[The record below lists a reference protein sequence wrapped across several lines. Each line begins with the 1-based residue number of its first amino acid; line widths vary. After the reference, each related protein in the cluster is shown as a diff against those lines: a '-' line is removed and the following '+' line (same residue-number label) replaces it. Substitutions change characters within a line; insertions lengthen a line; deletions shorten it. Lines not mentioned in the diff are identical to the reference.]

1 MAIGT
6 KGSSPGNVLPW
17 TPEGM
22 RASPGSTSFRV
33 VARALGVLALLL
45 GAVNGCSDLPPTVQ
59 GKVAK
64 DLVALMDLDG
74 GDCVKGKWTKD
85 DSGLHTTT
93 TSFGRTQIPYRPGS
107 EYDVKLVCQRSGNT
121 DMIAL
126 GLLKGDV
133 QFVIGI
139 DGSTRFVSSGIDRV
153 DGKPFSENE
162 FTVKKTVLD
171 NSKASTI
178 LVNVRDT
185 VLTVTVDGTT
195 LFEWKDKDKAG
206 KETGKPL
213 DYSRLSLSPDWTV
226 PLGKAL
232 FLGAFTEY
240 TVTTLELTNVT
251 NRGTYLR

>member
-6 KGSSPGNVLPW
+6 TGSSPGDFFPGNHREVRRP
-17 TPEGM
+17 PERLG
-22 RASPGSTSFRV
+22 PGYSGRL
-33 VARALGVLALLL
+33 LGLLALLL
-45 GAVNGCSDLPPTVQ
+45 CCTTSCTDLPPTVA
-59 GKVAK
+59 GKVPK
-64 DLVALMDLDG
+64 DLVALMDLDT
-74 GDCVKGKWTKD
+74 DCVKGKWTKD

-93 TSFGRTQIPYRPGS
+93 TSFGRTQIPYIPGR
-107 EYDVKLVCQRSGNT
+107 EYDVKLVCQRSGNV

-126 GLLKGDV
+126 GLMKGDI

-139 DGSTRFVSSGIDRV
+139 DGSTRYVSSGIDRV

-185 VLTVTVDGTT
+185 ALTVTVDGTT

-213 DYSRLSLSPDWTV
+213 DYSRLSLSPDWNV

-232 FLGAFTEY
+232 FLGAFSDY

-251 NRGTYLR
+251 SRGKYLR

>member
-1 MAIGT
+1 
-6 KGSSPGNVLPW
+6 
-17 TPEGM
+17 
-22 RASPGSTSFRV
+22 
-33 VARALGVLALLL
+33 
-45 GAVNGCSDLPPTVQ
+45 
-59 GKVAK
+59 
-64 DLVALMDLDG
+64 MDLD

-85 DSGLHTTT
+85 DAGLHTTT
-93 TSFGRTQIPYRPGS
+93 TSFGRTQIPYIPGR
-107 EYDVKLVCQRSGNT
+107 EYDVKLVCQRSGNV

-171 NSKASTI
+171 NSKSSTI
-178 LVNVRDT
+178 LVQVRDIS
-185 VLTVTVDGTT
+185 LTVQVDGTT

-206 KETGKPL
+206 KETGKPIA
-213 DYSRLSLSPDWTV
+213 YERLSLSPDWNV

-232 FLGAFTEY
+232 FLGAFSDY
-240 TVTTLELTNVT
+240 VVTTLELTNV
-251 NRGTYLR
+251 NGRGKYLR